1 MWGGYNFIR
10 KVGRS
15 MGGVWENGRPKSK
28 ARKNGT
34 GRVRRVESIAVW
46 RRTGNGVES

>member
-28 ARKNGT
+28 SQEERDRTSEASGVNRGGETNGK
-34 GRVRRVESIAVW
+34 RR
-46 RRTGNGVES
+46 